1 MAMSVV
7 LARLSCDTQAL
18 SHTHTYFSFSA
29 VFFLAVLYVYDDTGA
44 GVGGVAAGHRGAA
57 AHSDPENPLDVR
69 DAALERRAC
78 TGGRGELQNHLSDG

>member
-1 MAMSVV
+1 MAMSCSRCSS
-7 LARLSCDTQAL
+7 ATHAL
-18 SHTHTYFSFSA
+18 SRTHTHFSFSA
-29 VFFLAVLYVYDDTGA
+29 IFFLAVLDVYDDTGA
-44 GVGGVAAGHRGAA
+44 GVGALAAGLCGAA